1 MTCKVQT
8 GNCRACRL
16 SIGSLGF
23 HADFSL
29 KPAKNDI
36 DFIPVMQCGIRPVLI
51 GGEQT
56 VTGRATAPA
65 WRKSTRSS
73 SNGCVEV
80 APMPDTILVRD
91 SKDRNGPVL
100 AFDRAVFAA
109 FIDGVTHG
117 EFDLRS

>member
-1 MTCKVQT
+1 V
-8 GNCRACRL
+8 
-16 SIGSLGF
+16 
-23 HADFSL
+23 
-29 KPAKNDI
+29 
-36 DFIPVMQCGIRPVLI
+36 QCGIGPVLI

-73 SNGCVEV
+73 SGNCVEV
-80 APMPDTILVRD
+80 APLSDTVLIRD
-91 SKDRNGPVL
+91 SKDRSGPIL

-109 FIDGVTHG
+109 FIDGVAHG